1 MNKALYLK
9 FSAGGS
15 KMKTKSKKRLS
26 VVLGSMLAVS
36 LTLSACGN
44 SGNSEKN
51 GNAEAGTNAGNT
63 KVDKQVAIKY
73 YNWDNEAQ
81 SAGTDAMLQEFMDQN
96 PGIKV
101 EHVTLVPG
109 DSVEMLKKLDFL
121 ISSGE
126 AIDVVQV
133 PSLGGVLER
142 ATRGALAPL
151 NEFYEKDNLVPVDE
165 YYVNAKVDNNYYGLQ
180 YTKSSNYVMLNKDAL
195 DEAGLPVP
203 TFGWTW
209 DDYRDYAKKLTKGE
223 GVDKRYGTYFHT
235 WELYM
240 NAPAQTMMKDPFVYD
255 DGTTIFADPTYKYFF
270 QLRKDMESA
279 DKSAKSYAD
288 ALAAKLNYRT
298 EFFNEEAAMILA
310 GNWTIADPGN
320 TEQYPHEFKT
330 AFAPVPVPPA
340 GSEPKDYEGKYF
352 TSGNM
357 LAMGATS
364 KNKEA
369 SFKLMRF
376 MSTAVSD
383 NRLEF
388 SGYKKAD
395 NETLLTKL
403 VAGKEDMYDMDSLK
417 YTLFDNEIQFLDGAQ
432 VMTTATSELTKIID
446 DGFSRF
452 MLGNESIDKVQQ
464 WMVGEA
470 TKIINEKGVIK

>member
-1 MNKALYLK
+1 
-9 FSAGGS
+9 
-15 KMKTKSKKRLS
+15 
-26 VVLGSMLAVS
+26 MLAVS

-51 GNAEAGTNAGNT
+51 GGAEASTNTGNT

-96 PGIKV
+96 PNIKV

-151 NEFYEKDNLVPVDE
+151 NEFYEKDNLVPEDE
-165 YYVNAKVDNNYYGLQ
+165 YYVNAKVDNNYYGMQ

-279 DKSAKSYAD
+279 DKSAKTYAD

-320 TEQYPHEFKT
+320 TEQYPHDFKT
-330 AFAPVPVPPA
+330 AFAPVPKASGRIGTKRIRGQILHQRQYA
-340 GSEPKDYEGKYF
+340 GDGRYF
-352 TSGNM
+352 EEQRGVFPT
-357 LAMGATS
+357 
-364 KNKEA
+364 
-369 SFKLMRF
+369 
-376 MSTAVSD
+376 D
-383 NRLEF
+383 
-388 SGYKKAD
+388 
-395 NETLLTKL
+395 
-403 VAGKEDMYDMDSLK
+403 
-417 YTLFDNEIQFLDGAQ
+417 EIYVNGC
-432 VMTTATSELTKIID
+432 
-446 DGFSRF
+446 
-452 MLGNESIDKVQQ
+452 
-464 WMVGEA
+464 
-470 TKIINEKGVIK
+470 